1 MKRETAI
8 LLCLFVTCG
17 LFASC
22 NRGDKPD
29 DGVFKIVTTSFVAAN
44 WIKNLLPGDSGIYE
58 ITVLCDDG
66 KDMHNFQPS
75 AKDMKEIYSAGLL
88 VYIGGESDKWVDG
101 IQCGDGAPV
110 RLRLIDNIKGAHF
123 EEHEGHGHDE
133 APDEHIW
140 LSFENTLRCIEVLN
154 KTLCELLPDQAKAC
168 SLAYEEY
175 VGEINEVY
183 DNYKSA
189 VETAKYKAVVFADR
203 FPFVYLMN
211 ELGIEYYA
219 AFPGCSSETTASF
232 STVITLAQKIDEL
245 FLPCV
250 LTIDGSADAIA
261 ETVIENTE
269 KKNARI
275 LSINSMQ
282 VYRSDESFDYIDVM
296 RENLEILKIALD
308 CE

>member
-1 MKRETAI
+1 
-8 LLCLFVTCG
+8 
-17 LFASC
+17 
-22 NRGDKPD
+22 
-29 DGVFKIVTTSFVAAN
+29 
-44 WIKNLLPGDSGIYE
+44 
-58 ITVLCDDG
+58 
-66 KDMHNFQPS
+66 
-75 AKDMKEIYSAGLL
+75 
-88 VYIGGESDKWVDG
+88 
-101 IQCGDGAPV
+101 
-110 RLRLIDNIKGAHF
+110 
-123 EEHEGHGHDE
+123 
-133 APDEHIW
+133 
-140 LSFENTLRCIEVLN
+140 
-154 KTLCELLPDQAKAC
+154 
-168 SLAYEEY
+168 
-175 VGEINEVY
+175 
-183 DNYKSA
+183 
-189 VETAKYKAVVFADR
+189 
-203 FPFVYLMN
+203 
-211 ELGIEYYA
+211 LGIEYYA